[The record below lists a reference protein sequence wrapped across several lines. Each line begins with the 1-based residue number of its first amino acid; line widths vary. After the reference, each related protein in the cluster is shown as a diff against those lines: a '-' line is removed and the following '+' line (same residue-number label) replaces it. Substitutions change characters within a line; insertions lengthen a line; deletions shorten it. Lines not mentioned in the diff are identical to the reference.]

1 MIRRPPRST
10 RTDTLFPYPT
20 LFRSPHTVVGT
31 LQQLA
36 NVVALG
42 LAKRPRVP
50 VRVADGDV
58 GRTVQV
64 LRLHA
69 YVFQRH
75 RCPVVAH
82 QVEPPRSGAGTARS
96 EERRAGNAGSVRG
109 DLGGRGVIQKKKKK

>member
-1 MIRRPPRST
+1 MGEGGRARAADGTGVTT
-10 RTDTLFPYPT
+10 RYVRWCWRYGGSKLVDHGGYGL
-20 LFRSPHTVVGT
+20 LGPHTVVGT
-31 LQQLA
+31 LQQRA

-42 LAKRPRVP
+42 WAKRPRVP

-75 RCPVVAH
+75 R
-82 QVEPPRSGAGTARS
+82 RS
-96 EERRAGNAGSVRG
+96 EERRVGKACVSTCRS
-109 DLGGRGVIQKKKKK
+109 RWSPYH